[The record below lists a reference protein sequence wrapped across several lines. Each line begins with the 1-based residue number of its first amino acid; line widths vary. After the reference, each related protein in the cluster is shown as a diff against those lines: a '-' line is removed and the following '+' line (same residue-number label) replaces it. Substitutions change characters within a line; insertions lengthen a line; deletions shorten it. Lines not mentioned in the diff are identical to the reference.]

1 MAYFSNFWNN
11 ILYYFF
17 DRIMEVEKVIIISV
31 ISGTAFT
38 LGIILVVIG
47 LSFSFRKKR
56 ILQQQEFE
64 LELKNK
70 ELEKMAAV
78 VQAQEQERAK
88 IARNLHDEVGSILS
102 MANRNLKCIIQQ
114 VPEKVDYKDDLDSTL
129 EILEQSVDKIRSISH
144 NMIPHFLVKFGLVKT
159 LTRLV
164 EQTEKALGNSCTFE
178 SKLVGDLVINQQH
191 EINFYSIVLELFNN
205 LMKHARPDSVSL
217 VLEKQKGNL
226 VLIIQHDGVAI
237 TQADYE
243 YLLDKA
249 DGLGLESI
257 SLRLKIISGELE
269 YKRQNKGGA
278 ISLSMPLNNQEK
290 HV

>member
-1 MAYFSNFWNN
+1 
-11 ILYYFF
+11 
-17 DRIMEVEKVIIISV
+17 MESKKIVLFGV
-31 ISGTAFT
+31 ISSICF
-38 LGIILVVIG
+38 IIVFVLFIINLIYSVK
-47 LSFSFRKKR
+47 KKR
-56 ILQQQEFE
+56 LSEKNE
-64 LELKNK
+64 YEMELKNK

-78 VQAQEQERAK
+78 VQAQEHERAK

-114 VPEKVDYKDDLDSTL
+114 VPENVDYKDDLDSTL
-129 EILEQSVDKIRSISH
+129 EILEQSVDKVRSISH

-164 EQTEKALGNSCTFE
+164 EQTEKALGNSCKFE
-178 SKLVGDLVINQQH
+178 SKLDGELEINQQH

-217 VLEKQKGNL
+217 VLEKQKENL
-226 VLIIQHDGVAI
+226 VLTIQHDGVAI

-278 ISLSMPLNNQEK
+278 ILLSMPLNNQEK

>member
-1 MAYFSNFWNN
+1 
-11 ILYYFF
+11 
-17 DRIMEVEKVIIISV
+17 
-31 ISGTAFT
+31 
-38 LGIILVVIG
+38 
-47 LSFSFRKKR
+47 
-56 ILQQQEFE
+56 
-64 LELKNK
+64 
-70 ELEKMAAV
+70 
-78 VQAQEQERAK
+78 
-88 IARNLHDEVGSILS
+88 
-102 MANRNLKCIIQQ
+102 
-114 VPEKVDYKDDLDSTL
+114 
-129 EILEQSVDKIRSISH
+129 
-144 NMIPHFLVKFGLVKT
+144 
-159 LTRLV
+159 
-164 EQTEKALGNSCTFE
+164 
-178 SKLVGDLVINQQH
+178 
-191 EINFYSIVLELFNN
+191 
-205 LMKHARPDSVSL
+205 MKHARPDSVSL

>member
-1 MAYFSNFWNN
+1 MEKEYF
-11 ILYYFF
+11 
-17 DRIMEVEKVIIISV
+17 VIFVV
-31 ISGTAFT
+31 ISAVIFSI
-38 LGIILVVIG
+38 GIGVLIFALIHLHNKKQTE
-47 LSFSFRKKR
+47 LSNEYK
-56 ILQQQEFE
+56 

-102 MANRNLKCIIQQ
+102 MANRNLKCVAEQ
-114 VPEKVDYKDDLDSTL
+114 VPENASYREDLDFTL

-164 EQTEKALGNSCTFE
+164 EQTEKALGNSCTFK
-178 SKLVGDLVINQQH
+178 SKLVGDLVINQQN

-205 LMKHARPDSVSL
+205 LMKHARPKSVSL
-217 VLEKQKGNL
+217 ILEIQKDIL
-226 VLIIQHDGVAI
+226 VLTIQHDGVAI

-269 YKRQNKGGA
+269 YKRRNKGGA

>member
-1 MAYFSNFWNN
+1 METEKL
-11 ILYYFF
+11 ILITIF
-17 DRIMEVEKVIIISV
+17 
-31 ISGTAFT
+31 SGTLFSLGLILT
-38 LGIILVVIG
+38 LIG
-47 LSFSFRKKR
+47 LTFTYRKKR
-56 ILQQQEFE
+56 ILQQREFE
-64 LELKNK
+64 MELKNK

-78 VQAQEQERAK
+78 VQAQEQERGK

-102 MANRNLKCIIQQ
+102 MANRNLKCIIKQ

-129 EILEQSVDKIRSISH
+129 EILEQSVDKVRSISH
-144 NMIPHFLVKFGLVKT
+144 NIIPHFLVKFGLVKT

-178 SKLVGDLVINQQH
+178 SKLDGELEINQQH

-217 VLEKQKGNL
+217 VLEKQKENL
-226 VLIIQHDGVAI
+226 VLTIQHDGVAI

>member
-1 MAYFSNFWNN
+1 
-11 ILYYFF
+11 
-17 DRIMEVEKVIIISV
+17 METEKLIIVTVLSSTIFLVGLLLIII
-31 ISGTAFT
+31 
-38 LGIILVVIG
+38 G
-47 LSFSFRKKR
+47 LIKNYNRNQ

-64 LELKNK
+64 MELKNK

-78 VQAQEQERAK
+78 VQAQEQERGK

-114 VPEKVDYKDDLDSTL
+114 VPENIDYKDDLDSTL

-217 VLEKQKGNL
+217 VLEKQKENL
-226 VLIIQHDGVAI
+226 VLTIQHDGVAI

-243 YLLDKA
+243 YLLEKA

-269 YKRQNKGGA
+269 YKRRNKGGA

>member
-1 MAYFSNFWNN
+1 MEETEG
-11 ILYYFF
+11 IL
-17 DRIMEVEKVIIISV
+17 IV
-31 ISGTAFT
+31 ISGMFFA
-38 LGIILVVIG
+38 GILCFSVIVMFILFKRKA
-47 LSFSFRKKR
+47 SFLKAK
-56 ILQQQEFE
+56 FE
-64 LELKNK
+64 LKLKNK

-78 VQAQEQERAK
+78 VQAQEQERGK

-114 VPEKVDYKDDLDSTL
+114 VPENIDYKDDLDSTL

-217 VLEKQKGNL
+217 VLEKQKENL
-226 VLIIQHDGVAI
+226 VLTIQHDGVAI

-243 YLLDKA
+243 YLLEKA

-269 YKRQNKGGA
+269 YKRRNKGGA

>member
-217 VLEKQKGNL
+217 ILEKQNENL
-226 VLIIQHDGVAI
+226 VLTIQHDGVAI

-243 YLLDKA
+243 YLLEKA

-269 YKRQNKGGA
+269 YKRRNKGGA

>member
-1 MAYFSNFWNN
+1 MEKEYF
-11 ILYYFF
+11 
-17 DRIMEVEKVIIISV
+17 VIFVV
-31 ISGTAFT
+31 ISAVIFSIG
-38 LGIILVVIG
+38 IG
-47 LSFSFRKKR
+47 LLIFALIHLHKKKQ
-56 ILQQQEFE
+56 IELSNEYK

-78 VQAQEQERAK
+78 VQAQEQERGK

-102 MANRNLKCIIQQ
+102 MANRNLKCIIKQ

-164 EQTEKALGNSCTFE
+164 EQTDKALGNSCTFE
-178 SKLVGDLVINQQH
+178 SKLDGELEINQQH

>member
-1 MAYFSNFWNN
+1 METKKL
-11 ILYYFF
+11 ILITIF
-17 DRIMEVEKVIIISV
+17 
-31 ISGTAFT
+31 SGTLFSLGLILT
-38 LGIILVVIG
+38 LIG
-47 LSFSFRKKR
+47 LTFTYRKKR
-56 ILQQQEFE
+56 ILQQREFE
-64 LELKNK
+64 MELKNK

-114 VPEKVDYKDDLDSTL
+114 APENVDYKDDLDSTL
-129 EILEQSVDKIRSISH
+129 EILEQSVDKVRSISH

-178 SKLVGDLVINQQH
+178 SKLDGDLVIDQQH

-217 VLEKQKGNL
+217 VLEKQKENL
-226 VLIIQHDGVAI
+226 VLTIQHDGVAI

-243 YLLDKA
+243 YLLEKA